1 MLYVSGNS
9 SRGSVSTQM
18 GVMGREMGGRFKR
31 DGTYVYLWLIHA
43 EVGWKTAKFYKA
55 IILQLKKNKKNFKK
69 GYVHPNVDC
78 STIYNSQD
86 TGTIYMSINR
96 GMGKEDVV
104 SSYNGILL
112 GHKKVMNLGNL

>member
-18 GVMGREMGGRFKR
+18 GVTGRETGGRFKR

-55 IILQLKKNKKNFKK
+55 IILQLKKNFFKK
-69 GYVHPNVDC
+69 DMCTPMLTAALF
-78 STIYNSQD
+78 TIARTQEQ
-86 TGTIYMSINR
+86 SICPSR
-96 GMGKEDVV
+96 EEWV
-104 SSYNGILL
+104 
-112 GHKKVMNLGNL
+112 KKMW